1 MSQKENQRPDYYD
14 EYEIDLREYV
24 LLLWEHKYFIIGL
37 TVLSVLISYVYSANF
52 IIPNYQNS
60 LTVQLSNTK
69 GNYSETESIN
79 ELLKSDELI
88 VPALKN
94 VDLNSN
100 SINNIN
106 TKIISNLRLTEQG
119 MQGAVYGGIISLQ
132 AESADQEKLY
142 IALNAIINEFERRS
156 NSYFEEIL
164 EEKKRNLT
172 MINNEIEN
180 LDKEIDKTNEILN
193 NFQDV
198 SIDKAFII
206 SSVNSKLNILSKTKR
221 EYLADYRK
229 LKGEINDH
237 RAFRVLNFP
246 PKKSNKISPNIRLNI
261 AIAAVLGLMLSVFI
275 VFFKKFMKEE

>member
-1 MSQKENQRPDYYD
+1 MSQGENNRPDYYD

-37 TVLSVLISYVYSANF
+37 TVLSVLFAYLYSANF
-52 IIPNYQNS
+52 MVPNYQNS

-100 SINNIN
+100 SINNIS

-156 NSYFEEIL
+156 NSYFE
-164 EEKKRNLT
+164 
-172 MINNEIEN
+172 
-180 LDKEIDKTNEILN
+180 
-193 NFQDV
+193 
-198 SIDKAFII
+198 
-206 SSVNSKLNILSKTKR
+206 
-221 EYLADYRK
+221 
-229 LKGEINDH
+229 
-237 RAFRVLNFP
+237 
-246 PKKSNKISPNIRLNI
+246 
-261 AIAAVLGLMLSVFI
+261 
-275 VFFKKFMKEE
+275 